1 MSVRNVV
8 KVMNFHALL
17 RVNNA
22 RKKVE
27 TEYTPEMHFSMLGK
41 LFN

>member
-1 MSVRNVV
+1 MEILSGNKVV
-8 KVMNFHALL
+8 EFGK
-17 RVNNA
+17 NA